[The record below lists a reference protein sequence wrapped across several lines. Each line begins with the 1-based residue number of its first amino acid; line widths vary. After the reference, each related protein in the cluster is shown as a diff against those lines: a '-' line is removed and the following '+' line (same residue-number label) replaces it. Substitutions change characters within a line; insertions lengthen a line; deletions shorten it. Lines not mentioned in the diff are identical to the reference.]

1 MSTTL
6 LLWVG
11 MTMWASRILVPMD
24 DSQANH
30 LKAYGVAFWVL
41 ENGVEVEWLLNYRG
55 GSFLMPNIGEIEN
68 ECVIRG
74 VSYQVIADVQAAQ
87 ILSEIADPEVNMERV
102 KLEVSPKIAVYS
114 PDGKQPWD
122 DAVTLVLT
130 YAEIPYEVVYDT
142 EILLGELPQYDWL
155 HLHHEDFTGQYGKF
169 YKAYRSAAWYQE
181 EVERQS
187 STAQVM
193 GFQKVSEMK
202 RKVATTIQEFVIGGG
217 FLFTMCSGTDSYD
230 IALAAQGVD
239 ICAPMY
245 DGDPADPASQGK
257 LDFERGLAFQSYT
270 LEMDPLVYEFSNID
284 GTKDHSDIKPINDFF
299 TLFDFSAKWDIV
311 PTMLTQSHE
320 RVIAGFMGQTTSFR
334 KEFIR
339 PDVTVMGD
347 NRNLPTA
354 KYIHGTLGLGQWTYY
369 GGHDPEDYRHL
380 VNDPPTDLNLHPNS
394 PGYRLILN
402 NILFPAAKKKRGKRK
417 EARVDRVSALDGHRE
432 GEHFQSAFRV
442 IFDQEFN
449 GASCAFGHA
458 EQSEAGV
465 STNGIGVALAKHVD
479 VSLAKGGVVHV
490 VDVGDFGAELVSQC
504 RFHHV
509 AAMHLESEWR
519 LLHGQEQQD
528 FSFVVNES
536 MVQHVLD
543 GFDHNVQ
550 NPFGLLSASP

>member
-1 MSTTL
+1 MIQDWRKLIAALVLLVATTAA
-6 LLWVG
+6 
-11 MTMWASRILVPMD
+11 WASRILVPMD
-24 DSQANH
+24 QSQANH

-55 GSFLMPNIGEIEN
+55 GSFLMPNIAEIEN

-74 VSYQVIADVQAAQ
+74 VSYQVIADVQASQ
-87 ILSEIADPEVNMERV
+87 ILTEIADPEVNMERV
-102 KLEVSPKIAVYS
+102 KLEVSPKVAVYS

-130 YAEIPYEVVYDT
+130 YAEIPYDVVYDT
-142 EILLGELPQYDWL
+142 QILTGELPKYDWL

-169 YKAYRSAAWYQE
+169 YKAYRSATWYQE
-181 EVERQS
+181 EVDRQS
-187 STAQVM
+187 ATAQVM

-202 RKVATTIQEFVIGGG
+202 RKVATTIQEFVVGGG

-230 IALAAQGVD
+230 IALAAQAVD
-239 ICAPMY
+239 ICAPMF
-245 DGDPADPASQGK
+245 DGDPADPAAQGK
-257 LDFERGLAFQSYT
+257 LAFDRGLAFQDYA
-270 LEMDPLVYEFSNID
+270 LEMDPLVYEFSDID
-284 GTKDHSDIKPINDFF
+284 GTKDHTNIKPINDFF

-402 NILFPAAKKKRGKRK
+402 NILFPAAKKKERK
-417 EARVDRVSALDGHRE
+417 
-432 GEHFQSAFRV
+432 
-442 IFDQEFN
+442 
-449 GASCAFGHA
+449 
-458 EQSEAGV
+458 
-465 STNGIGVALAKHVD
+465 T
-479 VSLAKGGVVHV
+479 
-490 VDVGDFGAELVSQC
+490 
-504 RFHHV
+504 
-509 AAMHLESEWR
+509 
-519 LLHGQEQQD
+519 
-528 FSFVVNES
+528 
-536 MVQHVLD
+536 
-543 GFDHNVQ
+543 
-550 NPFGLLSASP
+550 